1 MDPDTVL
8 EKLKIINA
16 IEKQEY
22 SVEMPVQ
29 PAAFDHTEFVQKRE
43 VTRHDEVLKVGK
55 KVKLLE
61 DTFIQKIGSKSKI
74 LPDEYNVIRYEPTK
88 DLYVLK
94 ACVPKDDDQRKDDEI
109 YVPSWRL
116 VEKLPNPDEE
126 LEDEEVLER
135 HPEELYLRKHELM
148 GRIKLKPVDP
158 EEEKNKAK
166 HLRKDPV
173 VLRSE
178 KLIADHEAGRMP
190 TPAHPHRIAEEMVDE
205 AKDDKEE
212 QVEEKTTDGCT
223 VARWNDKTP
232 IRDKNKAWFQEE
244 NISWKANASLEML
257 SYQNTEVP
265 VTYRMNNFYY
275 DKILEEF
282 SDHKEKIFSTCLVF
296 KAEPPPPGEKT
307 EPEKPKVHYKNDL
320 LTDAQREASDIAS
333 EYPLGILTGYV
344 LWQYKKLRA

>member
-1 MDPDTVL
+1 MLLCFQVPVDPDTVL

-126 LEDEEVLER
+126 LEDEEVLDALIYVVFI
-135 HPEELYLRKHELM
+135 P
-148 GRIKLKPVDP
+148 KLCSPCWSV
-158 EEEKNKAK
+158 
-166 HLRKDPV
+166 
-173 VLRSE
+173 
-178 KLIADHEAGRMP
+178 
-190 TPAHPHRIAEEMVDE
+190 
-205 AKDDKEE
+205 
-212 QVEEKTTDGCT
+212 
-223 VARWNDKTP
+223 
-232 IRDKNKAWFQEE
+232 
-244 NISWKANASLEML
+244 SL
-257 SYQNTEVP
+257 P
-265 VTYRMNNFYY
+265 
-275 DKILEEF
+275 
-282 SDHKEKIFSTCLVF
+282 
-296 KAEPPPPGEKT
+296 
-307 EPEKPKVHYKNDL
+307 L
-320 LTDAQREASDIAS
+320 LTAGVFFVPRKVVGVVSDS
-333 EYPLGILTGYV
+333 EYHYL
-344 LWQYKKLRA
+344 K